1 MNFLLKGLSFFIIFL
16 VGCSDMGNNNEN
28 DEVQLLRLLD
38 EDSATGLDGFDDGG
52 LVDLEYEVGL
62 ELFGLSRILGDTL
75 NYGQGYRVRYGRRIL
90 GRDRT
95 VDFTFEGDTAIGNV
109 IYNLNGTFVVQVR
122 DTSTMDVIDS
132 MGFSKDFS
140 SLMIRKVKFV
150 RTVNQNN
157 PDGYAWRISAM
168 TPLVGSSGDKVSL
181 SSLNIFSINASTDSI
196 NGITIEEE
204 NLLFTLNSTEVGDL
218 FLDRDN
224 LPMFDAFQNLM
235 VKIATENTGPE
246 YALDSIGVG
255 EWVMNRYGRSQYHRG
270 RRKLNDYGNGVDN
283 ITNDNIHSGLWRIH
297 GPGMGRESRVFRSF
311 FSIIDLATIFTED
324 GGYNSYTLSIPY
336 KVVRPN

>member
-1 MNFLLKGLSFFIIFL
+1 MNFLLKGLSFCIIFL

-62 ELFGLSRILGDTL
+62 ELFGLSRISGDTL

-95 VDFTFEGDTAIGNV
+95 VDFTFDGDTAIGSV

-140 SLMIRKVKFV
+140 SLMTRRVMFV
-150 RTVNQNN
+150 RTVNQIN
-157 PDGYAWRISAM
+157 PDGYNWRISAM
-168 TPLVGSSGDKVSL
+168 TPLVGFSGDKVSI
-181 SSLNIFSINASTDSI
+181 SSLNIFSINTSTDSI
-196 NGITIEEE
+196 DGITVEEG
-204 NLLFTLNSTEVGDL
+204 NLLFTLNSSEIFDL

-224 LPMFDAFQNLM
+224 LPTFDAFQHILL
-235 VKIATENTGPE
+235 KIGVENNGPE
-246 YALDSIGVG
+246 YALDSIGIA
-255 EWVMNRYGRSQYHRG
+255 EWVMNRYGRSQYQRG
-270 RRKLNDYGNGVDN
+270 RKKLNDRGLGADSVV
-283 ITNDNIHSGLWRIH
+283 NDNIHSGYWRMH
-297 GPGMGRESRVFRSF
+297 GPGVGRESRVFRSF

-324 GGYNSYTLSIPY
+324 GGYNSFTLSIPY
-336 KVVRPN
+336 KVTRPG